1 MEEEFMTVHAVA
13 RMKKAAEANAQL
25 IENRISFFQ
34 REEDK
39 MWRDLEEVKR
49 QASTIEDGRV
59 RTMEKKLADRAIA
72 HAKERDVL
80 ENRLRASQ
88 ALTERRNAQSVKD
101 RNAQQKQDAANG
113 QRKLAMQNLRQKHL
127 DEAQLRL
134 RNSEKAV
141 AIQRARLESK
151 LKENRE
157 KEERFRRAREQQ
169 DADKRAFAQDFH
181 ELEAKI
187 PMLEEE
193 ETKCLQRLQNS
204 RLVTQN
210 VLEELEGTLGSRG
223 SVAALIRAK
232 TTSQDPSVPVHVAPL
247 PPAAAQS
254 RRYFEEPWP
263 EP

>member
-1 MEEEFMTVHAVA
+1 MEDEFMTVHAVA

-34 REEDK
+34 REEEK
-39 MWRDLEEVKR
+39 MRRDLEEVKR

-59 RTMEKKLADRAIA
+59 RMMEKKLADRAIA
-72 HAKERDVL
+72 HAKERAVL

-88 ALTERRNAQSVKD
+88 AVGARVTSKSVRERAV
-101 RNAQQKQDAANG
+101 QQKQNAANG

-157 KEERFRRAREQQ
+157 KEERLRRAREQQ
-169 DADKRAFAQDFH
+169 DVDKRVFAQDFL

-193 ETKCLQRLQNS
+193 EMKCLQRLQNS
-204 RLVTQN
+204 RLATQN

-247 PPAAAQS
+247 APAVAQS
-254 RRYFEEPWP
+254 RRYLEEPSR